1 LQVYQVLSWRGA
13 GKISFSGHFA
23 AAIRQPMAIG
33 ILGCNRNKTFKDEK
47 RGTPHRVPLHHL
59 LISAQKLNV
68 IPVVAALMVAPPIVL
83 LN

>member
-33 ILGCNRNKTFKDEK
+33 ILGRNRNKSFKDEK
-47 RGTPHRVPLHHL
+47 GGLVTESPFITCSL
-59 LISAQKLNV
+59 
-68 IPVVAALMVAPPIVL
+68 ALRS
-83 LN
+83 